1 MLSSLSNHSMI
12 LINPSWIYRRL
23 DNIVMVTI
31 SKGPA
36 QIWTN
41 NRIKSISQH
50 FALTFTCNLKIVL
63 FLLFQSHCPY
73 LKHLFLVLNKIKQIE
88 NIIQGQCTSFNHKNY
103 VGEIWARLD
112 EKKKRCASDKDF
124 SFVYNSAIT
133 LILEH
138 SSRSLY
144 TLKWD
149 LGYRWTDGHTN
160 YDRPPAE
167 RGPKMFHSLQSRFS
181 IAMTFH
187 LRKCNIYL
195 VVHLTLE
202 KII

>member
-1 MLSSLSNHSMI
+1 MNAMLYI
-12 LINPSWIYRRL
+12 IE
-23 DNIVMVTI
+23 MVII

-36 QIWTN
+36 QLWTN

-50 FALTFTCNLKIVL
+50 FASALTCNLKIVL
-63 FLLFQSHCPY
+63 FLLFQSHYPY

-88 NIIQGQCTSFNHKNY
+88 NIIQGQCTSFNHKNS

-138 SSRSLY
+138 SLRSLY

-149 LGYRWTDGHTN
+149 LGWTDGRTDTPITI
-160 YDRPPAE
+160 DRPQRE
-167 RGPKMFHSLQSRFS
+167 VPKCQSPWHF
-181 IAMTFH
+181 I
-187 LRKCNIYL
+187 
-195 VVHLTLE
+195 
-202 KII
+202 

>member
-1 MLSSLSNHSMI
+1 MSCFYYSRLITLTLSI
-12 LINPSWIYRRL
+12 LL
-23 DNIVMVTI
+23 
-31 SKGPA
+31 
-36 QIWTN
+36 
-41 NRIKSISQH
+41 
-50 FALTFTCNLKIVL
+50 
-63 FLLFQSHCPY
+63 
-73 LKHLFLVLNKIKQIE
+73 LVLNKIKQIE
-88 NIIQGQCTSFNHKNY
+88 NIIQGQCTSFNHKNS

-138 SSRSLY
+138 SLRSLY

-149 LGYRWTDGHTN
+149 LGWTDGRTDTPITI
-160 YDRPPAE
+160 DRPQREAL
-167 RGPKMFHSLQSRFS
+167 KCF
-181 IAMTFH
+181 IVTFLNRH
-187 LRKCNIYL
+187 DISSKEMHIYL